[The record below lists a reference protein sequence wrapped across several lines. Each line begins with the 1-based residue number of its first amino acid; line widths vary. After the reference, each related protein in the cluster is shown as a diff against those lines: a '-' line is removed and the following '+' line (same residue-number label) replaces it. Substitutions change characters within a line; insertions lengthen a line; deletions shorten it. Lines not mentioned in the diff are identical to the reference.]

1 MDDVRKP
8 VVETEA
14 PPKRG
19 KGRAFAILGL
29 LGIVIAVGCVFY
41 WLDARHYEST
51 DDAFIDGHVSQVA
64 AQIGG
69 RVTELK
75 VQDNQLVAAG
85 QILAE
90 LDPRDWQVKLD
101 QAQAQRAQAAA
112 ELQQAEATLAVRQAD
127 IDQADATA
135 RVSAAD
141 LTQQQQDLAR
151 YSAINPRAITRQT
164 LDAASATTRAAAAR
178 LEANKHA
185 AAGMR
190 AQLVAARAQ
199 IEAEQA
205 ALRTA
210 DANIAN
216 AELQLSYTH
225 IVAPAA
231 GRVTKRTVELGN
243 YVNAGQSLLAVV
255 RPDLWVTAN
264 FKETQLTDMHPG
276 QSVRL
281 DVDAFP
287 DAKLTGHVDSLQSGT
302 GSMFS
307 ALPAENATGN
317 YVKVVQRL
325 PVKIV
330 FDGDDWKKLFL
341 APGMSV
347 TPRVTV
353 R

>member
-8 VVETEA
+8 MAETEA

-29 LGIVIAVGCVFY
+29 LSIAIATGCVLY

-69 RVTELK
+69 RVIALK
-75 VQDNQLVAAG
+75 AEDNQTVATG
-85 QILAE
+85 QVLAD
-90 LDPRDWQVKLD
+90 LDPRDWEVKLN

-112 ELQQAEATLAVRQAD
+112 ELQQAEATLVVRQAD

-151 YSAINPRAITRQT
+151 YSAINPRAITGQT

-210 DANIAN
+210 DANIAS

-225 IVAPAA
+225 ILAPAA

-243 YVNAGQSLLAVV
+243 YVNAGQSLLAIV

-276 QSVRL
+276 QTVRIA
-281 DVDAFP
+281 VDAFP

-302 GSMFS
+302 GSVFS

-325 PVKIV
+325 PVKIL
-330 FDGDDWKKLFL
+330 FDGEEWKKLFL

>member
-1 MDDVRKP
+1 V
-8 VVETEA
+8 
-14 PPKRG
+14 
-19 KGRAFAILGL
+19 L
-29 LGIVIAVGCVFY
+29 Y

-51 DDAFIDGHVSQVA
+51 DDAFIDGHISQVA

-69 RVTELK
+69 RVIGLTAE
-75 VQDNQLVAAG
+75 DNQTVTAG
-85 QILAE
+85 QVLVQ

-151 YSAINPRAITRQT
+151 YTAINPRAITRQT

-185 AAGMR
+185 ATGMR
-190 AQLVAARAQ
+190 AHLVAARAQ
-199 IEAEQA
+199 IEAEKA

-210 DANIAN
+210 DANITN
-216 AELQLSYTH
+216 AELQLSYTR

-243 YVNAGQSLLAVV
+243 YVNPGQSLLAIV
-255 RPDLWVTAN
+255 RPDVWVTAN

-276 QSVRL
+276 QAVRI

-287 DAKLTGHVDSLQSGT
+287 DAKLTGYVDSLQAGA
-302 GSMFS
+302 GAVFS
-307 ALPAENATGN
+307 SLPAENASGN

-325 PVKIV
+325 PVKIL
-330 FDGDDWKKLFL
+330 FDGEDWTKLFL